1 MTVVLMVAPATPLIR
16 AKTILA
22 STGNRAANALTTVG
36 DAKKARN
43 PIVNP
48 IAPKIANIT
57 VLDAILTTIDFQY
70 LRS

>member
-22 STGNRAANALTTVG
+22 STGRMAANMLITVG
-36 DAKKARN
+36 DAKNARN

-48 IAPKIANIT
+48 IAPKIASIT
-57 VLDAILTTIDFQY
+57 VLDAIFITTDFRY